1 MNNVSFTGINN
12 VKIFTRQRSQI
23 GSYPDVNG
31 KIKQGEKLYTEIKLH
46 CNLTNDKNGNDLDD
60 FYDTISKSRPCYQ
73 FNCIKKE
80 NPNGFNL
87 DLKRIDVKDNLMK
100 ITKSFFQ
107 INDYDIMF
115 DERKIL
121 PLAGFIAKITKKL
134 SKSPELSEEQQKI
147 MKFANQS
154 IAKEAEDFIEN
165 SASI

>member
-1 MNNVSFTGINN
+1 
-12 VKIFTRQRSQI
+12 
-23 GSYPDVNG
+23 
-31 KIKQGEKLYTEIKLH
+31 
-46 CNLTNDKNGNDLDD
+46 
-60 FYDTISKSRPCYQ
+60 
-73 FNCIKKE
+73 
-80 NPNGFNL
+80 
-87 DLKRIDVKDNLMK
+87 MK

-121 PLAGFIAKITKKL
+121 PLASFIAKITKKL